1 MGFVGDVLGKVYGI
15 QWYYI
20 IGLFIIIALFAVI
33 VYRTIKT
40 PKADLLNYKTSILDN
55 DGEVNKI

>member
-1 MGFVGDVLGKVYGI
+1 MGFVGDVLGKVNGI

-20 IGLFIIIALFAVI
+20 IGLFIFIALFAVI

-40 PKADLLNYKTSILDN
+40 PKAELLNYKNSIFDN
-55 DGEVNKI
+55 EVEEKY